1 VTDHLHLDIKVEL
14 IVDEI
19 DEVVLVIAT
28 VATAGIN

>member
-28 VATAGIN
+28 VATARTN